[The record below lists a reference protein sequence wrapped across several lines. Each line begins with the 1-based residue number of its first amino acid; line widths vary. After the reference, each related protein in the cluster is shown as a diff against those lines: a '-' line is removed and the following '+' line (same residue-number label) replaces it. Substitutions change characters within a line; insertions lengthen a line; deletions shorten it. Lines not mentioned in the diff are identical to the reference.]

1 MFQAMFDSRKDDTK
15 EQTNQDQNNTG
26 YGEGFVV
33 ANSLNGELS
42 SRLYGKQKYF
52 LDDITAE
59 GGSQMIA
66 SILSDAYRGGFKEE
80 FKSWLAS
87 VDKYPK
93 GYDFKF
99 GELSDILKLN
109 WRGLITTGVVPC
121 WDLEGW
127 LDEDG
132 VLMYHST
139 TVGEDGSRKT
149 MIKRCL
155 YRDADD
161 FQTKMEQKRLSLTRA
176 IDVYTADGGRSTTE
190 MSIDGGGVGCE
201 QKKFVHSEIGYKDLI
216 DGRMYRVQFDLTH
229 DIEAR
234 NLISPTILK
243 QETLFLSFRKK
254 QSFDKIQGRWWV
266 FNTPG

>member
-80 FKSWLAS
+80 FKSWLES

-109 WRGLITTGVVPC
+109 WRGLLTSGFLPC
-121 WDLEGW
+121 WQMKG
-127 LDEDG
+127 
-132 VLMYHST
+132 
-139 TVGEDGSRKT
+139 
-149 MIKRCL
+149 L
-155 YRDADD
+155 Y
-161 FQTKMEQKRLSLTRA
+161 L
-176 IDVYTADGGRSTTE
+176 ADGLMVYDVST
-190 MSIDGGGVGCE
+190 V
-201 QKKFVHSEIGYKDLI
+201 
-216 DGRMYRVQFDLTH
+216 
-229 DIEAR
+229 
-234 NLISPTILK
+234 
-243 QETLFLSFRKK
+243 
-254 QSFDKIQGRWWV
+254 
-266 FNTPG
+266 